1 MLTRTEIMEKLKHQ
15 KAALRQFGVKRLGLF
30 GSYSRGEALAAS
42 DMDFVV
48 EFDRKSFDSY
58 MDLKF
63 FLEGLFQ
70 NPVDL
75 VLADNIKPRL
85 KQSIARDVQYVS

>member
-1 MLTRTEIMEKLKHQ
+1 MQTQLEILEKLKNQ
-15 KAALRQFGVKRLGLF
+15 KDNLRRFGVKRLGFF
-30 GSYSRGEALAAS
+30 GSYSRGEASATS

-70 NPVDL
+70 NRVDL
-75 VLADNIKPRL
+75 VLADSIKPRL
-85 KQSIARDVQYVS
+85 RQNIAREVQYAL

>member
-1 MLTRTEIMEKLKHQ
+1 MLTQLEILEKLKNQ
-15 KAALRQFGVKRLGLF
+15 KDNLRRFGVKRLGFF
-30 GSYSRGEALAAS
+30 GSYSRGEASATS

-70 NPVDL
+70 NRVDL
-75 VLADNIKPRL
+75 VLADSIKPRL
-85 KQSIARDVQYVS
+85 RQNIAREVQYAL